1 MIPNHCTKCD
11 ICIHSNFK
19 PLHGDGYL
27 DAAIMFVSRNPTA
40 LEHKKDI
47 PLISVNGLVFQQFL
61 DLFNFNRDTIY
72 ITNAVKCK
80 TPSNRVPTETEIVN
94 CNNYLQIEINK
105 VNPKIIVLIGDVA
118 IKSYFNLTFKN
129 ISINDQYLN
138 GKYVVHNGRIIIFM
152 ANIAHGVTSVYV
164 RTNMYRA
171 FLTLLRLYRVFNP
184 FHTTNCSL

>member
-27 DAAIMFVSRNPTA
+27 DAAIMFVNRNPTA

-61 DLFNFNRDTIY
+61 ELFNFSRDKIY

-80 TPSNRVPTETEIVN
+80 TPSNRFPTAIEIDN
-94 CNNYLQIEINK
+94 CRDYLQIEIDR
-105 VNPKIIVLIGDVA
+105 VNPKIIVLIGESA
-118 IKSYFNLTFKN
+118 IRSYFKVPY
-129 ISINDQYLN
+129 IPINDQTLN

-152 ANIAHGVTSVYV
+152 SNIAHGVTSVYV
-164 RTNMYRA
+164 RTNMYNA

-184 FHTTNCSL
+184 YHSTNCSL